1 MGALVRRFYYLA
13 SCLMI
18 SALFGSACIRRVSV
32 PPLLPA
38 NESIPTD
45 ALISRINAYEGVK
58 TFGAQGTV
66 SLRNYF
72 TGVDSKVDDFPP
84 GNGLFRVQRPSS
96 IRIVVKA
103 SVINSQVAD
112 MVSDG
117 QQFRLAMHY
126 PSDHKRFLFGTNLK
140 DYQRMVADSPQT
152 SSNSDLNKA
161 GGAVNMR
168 PQHVTEALL
177 IRPLEI
183 NDHTS
188 VFREETKQEE
198 PGKTKRR
205 VVKSY
210 SVLYVVERNEKGQ
223 LDLSRKLWFD
233 RTEPGTPLARIQ
245 VFDITS
251 GKLASDITYAD
262 WVRVS
267 DSNLPWPTKVTIDR
281 LNDGYKLT
289 LLFEKD
295 SIQPGV
301 ELTNRTFVLENTDKF
316 EEIDLDAPRK
326 SSAGQA
332 RKPPQSGQRYH

>member
-1 MGALVRRFYYLA
+1 M
-13 SCLMI
+13 
-18 SALFGSACIRRVSV
+18 
-32 PPLLPA
+32 
-38 NESIPTD
+38 
-45 ALISRINAYEGVK
+45 NAYEGVK

-84 GNGLFRVQRPSS
+84 GNGIFRLQRPSS

-103 SVINSQVAD
+103 PVINSQVAD

-117 QQFRLAMHY
+117 QEFKLAMHY
-126 PSDHKRFLFGTNLK
+126 PSDHKRFLFGSNLK
-140 DYQRMVADSPQT
+140 DYARMIAKRTP
-152 SSNSDLNKA
+152 SSNSDVNRV

-188 VFREETKQEE
+188 VFREEIKQEE
-198 PGKTKRR
+198 PGNTKRR

-210 SVLYVVERNEKGQ
+210 SVLYVVERNDKGQ

-245 VFDITS
+245 VFDISS

-262 WVRVS
+262 WVKVT
-267 DSNLPWPTKVTIDR
+267 DNNLLWPTKVTIDR

-295 SIQPGV
+295 SIQPDM

-316 EEIDLDAPRK
+316 EEIDLDAPQK

-332 RKPPQSGQRYH
+332 RKPSQPGQRYH